1 MASETETGTFLN
13 YILSDGEQIFSE
25 DKSHIL
31 CNVIIQGTY
40 KKEFNYLFKITKLLL
55 HYFKCI
61 SIRNIISVKNTLN
74 KLKF

>member
-40 KKEFNYLFKITKLLL
+40 KKEFNYLKLQN
-55 HYFKCI
+55 YGY
-61 SIRNIISVKNTLN
+61 IISNVYQLEI
-74 KLKF
+74 